1 MMQLTYESLDSLG
14 RKLLLIKKK
23 NIKYNQDQ
31 VLKVLE
37 LLEDEKLHAQE
48 IAKQTEFS
56 ARQIKKLRY
65 IKRHMIKV
73 EFDVLMT
80 TKYYISSIEKYI
92 KHRIKKER
100 KYNDNKRRLRK

>member
-1 MMQLTYESLDSLG
+1 
-14 RKLLLIKKK
+14 
-23 NIKYNQDQ
+23 
-31 VLKVLE
+31 
-37 LLEDEKLHAQE
+37 
-48 IAKQTEFS
+48 
-56 ARQIKKLRY
+56 
-65 IKRHMIKV
+65 MIKV